1 MKQKKYQLQQ
11 VGTSGSYSRYALVA
25 EGVSRVT
32 DSTTIEQQYGKD
44 TSFLGSGEVGDAT
57 TGILETSDGKLFE
70 YVNYGDDNDMPYTL
84 QQLLRRNMV
93 ALGSGEVGDATTGI
107 LETSDGKLF
116 EYVNYGDDND
126 MPYTLQQ
133 LLRRNMVAQ
142 RAMAFNVQCCYGQ
155 GVRFMDRETKQDTT
169 DSEIRDFCLKNSIHE
184 VMVAQRAMAFNVQCC
199 YGQGVRFMDRETK
212 QDTTDSE
219 IRDFCLKNSIHEVF
233 MQQATDM
240 KFFFW
245 SVEVIILSRDHDH
258 SKIVNIRHKDVSYC
272 RLEVPNEKGRIEH
285 VFFGDFRNVMSPV
298 HTEVIPLL
306 DFYDPLGDLMARMG
320 KAPDPYTGITGKAPE
335 MGKDCKF
342 AIISRI
348 PLQVCHHLTHPDTRT
363 AVLSDTILCQH
374 LRRCLVR
381 HLPSHRYRQAL
392 HDQEYVRS
400 THTDR
405 GAPRL
410 LGRTLQQRGH
420 HRPG

>member
-93 ALGSGEVGDATTGI
+93 A
-107 LETSDGKLF
+107 
-116 EYVNYGDDND
+116 
-126 MPYTLQQ
+126 
-133 LLRRNMVAQ
+133 
-142 RAMAFNVQCCYGQ
+142 
-155 GVRFMDRETKQDTT
+155 
-169 DSEIRDFCLKNSIHE
+169 
-184 VMVAQRAMAFNVQCC
+184 QRAMAFNVQCC

-245 SVEVIILSRDHDH
+245 SVEVIILSRDH

-272 RLEVPNEKGRIEH
+272 RLEVPNDKGRIEH

-306 DFYDPLGDLMARMG
+306 DLYDPLGDLMARMG
-320 KAPDPYTGITGKAPE
+320 KRICIRCRARYSAAGNPASVELNDATPFKIVN
-335 MGKDCKF
+335 
-342 AIISRI
+342 IVRRI
-348 PLQVCHHLTHPDTRT
+348 PFYDYDMLDTVDEVLPDTKEVNPRATIFDNVGEIANPTRELQVLWWMAPNNSVHFEN
-363 AVLSDTILCQH
+363 AVLVGHGMS
-374 LRRCLVR
+374 
-381 HLPSHRYRQAL
+381 PSVPTEL
-392 HDQEYVRS
+392 LDQN
-400 THTDR
+400 R
-405 GAPRL
+405 GAILALEVKDLEPL
-410 LGRTLQQRGH
+410 ALAVDADGKVFVDADGNPFIFH
-420 HRPG
+420 

>member
-32 DSTTIEQQYGKD
+32 DSTTIEQQYGRD
-44 TSFLGSGEVGDAT
+44 TSF
-57 TGILETSDGKLFE
+57 
-70 YVNYGDDNDMPYTL
+70 
-84 QQLLRRNMV
+84 
-93 ALGSGEVGDATTGI
+93 LGSGEVGDATTGI

-184 VMVAQRAMAFNVQCC
+184 V
-199 YGQGVRFMDRETK
+199 
-212 QDTTDSE
+212 
-219 IRDFCLKNSIHEVF
+219 F

-245 SVEVIILSRDHDH
+245 SVEVIILSRDH

-285 VFFGDFRNVMSPV
+285 VLF
-298 HTEVIPLL
+298 
-306 DFYDPLGDLMARMG
+306 
-320 KAPDPYTGITGKAPE
+320 
-335 MGKDCKF
+335 
-342 AIISRI
+342 
-348 PLQVCHHLTHPDTRT
+348 
-363 AVLSDTILCQH
+363 LSLIH
-374 LRRCLVR
+374 I
-381 HLPSHRYRQAL
+381 
-392 HDQEYVRS
+392 
-400 THTDR
+400 
-405 GAPRL
+405 
-410 LGRTLQQRGH
+410 
-420 HRPG
+420 